1 MYLCFHY
8 FDDDYDKCLAF
19 GKVGSG
25 DVFKCVVLFYNFF
38 FLRWEILEKYY
49 FFM

>member
-38 FLRWEILEKYY
+38 FFE
-49 FFM
+49 MGDT